1 MKQPSLSSA
10 CAGVEPFRCEPGAVW
25 MEACSHCRCEMD
37 SHVVCTHRV
46 CLEDEIE
53 AAVEAVEAAVQ
64 AEAEAEAAAAAD
76 VQRQFG
82 FGAISRRRGIPRRR

>member
-1 MKQPSLSSA
+1 M
-10 CAGVEPFRCEPGAVW
+10 EPFRCEPGAVW

-37 SHVVCTHRV
+37 SHVVCTHRL

-53 AAVEAVEAAVQ
+53 AAVEAVEAAVEAE
-64 AEAEAEAAAAAD
+64 AEAEAEAARSAGE

-82 FGAISRRRGIPRRR
+82 FAAISRRQGIPRRR